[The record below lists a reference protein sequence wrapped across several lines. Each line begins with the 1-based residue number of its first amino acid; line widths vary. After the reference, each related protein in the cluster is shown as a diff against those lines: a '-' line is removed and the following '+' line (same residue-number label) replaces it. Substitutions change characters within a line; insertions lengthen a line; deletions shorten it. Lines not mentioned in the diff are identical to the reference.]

1 MERVRRNLSMHW
13 QPFYPLITLTMLD
26 GSPSSFSWSLEAT
39 SSQVPL
45 LELIG

>member
-26 GSPSSFSWSLEAT
+26 GSPSSFSWSLEAM